1 MVIDGSG
8 GVGCADREMK
18 MLVHNRIDSLLPVS
32 LRNIDNRCS
41 YYYDVTSKQQ
51 FGKMYEYRKL
61 TRTNVENILVSLD
74 RLQNEINE
82 YMLNLDKV
90 ILKIECIYVDTVRD
104 RLVFAYGAED
114 MEEENE
120 DFRHSLKRLFDFIIE
135 HYDHSGSDSDVIF
148 VYNVY
153 QRIVQGDYDASN
165 LKDLIGCDAAQEGC
179 AKEETNY
186 SEDENVMDFVA
197 DELIED
203 EVEVENKGAGVMV
216 TALKVAAGL
225 VILVAAGRMVAPSY
239 VPLPIPDVAAFAMI
253 LIGAL
258 AFAGLS
264 KIPVHR
270 LTKVKSKTEA
280 QPFTYN
286 EGDFGKGSEENRG
299 EEFGKEK
306 GYGDSFGKK
315 HENWHEKG
323 YEYDFG
329 KNYENEYDSG
339 QRSGCDVGNDD
350 FAGGATVLL
359 SDYIK
364 GKRGKGVC
372 LKYKEGDNSLDVEA
386 KEINVEKIPWI
397 IGNMDKN
404 CDTVIR
410 NRLVSH
416 IHACITKIDDEYFIE
431 DMNSTNGTYVN
442 GERLLMNAR
451 QKISDSDVITF
462 AAISYIVEIS

>member
-1 MVIDGSG
+1 MVIDAMSG
-8 GVGCADREMK
+8 EGRADREMK

-41 YYYDVTSKQQ
+41 YYYDVTSRQQ

-90 ILKIECIYVDTVRD
+90 ILKTECIYVDTVRD
-104 RLVFAYGAED
+104 RLVFAYGADD
-114 MEEENE
+114 MEEKNE
-120 DFRHSLKRLFDFIIE
+120 DFRHSLKRLFEFIIE
-135 HYDHSGSDSDVIF
+135 HYDHSGSDADVIF

-165 LKDLIGCDAAQEGC
+165 LQDLVKQDVEQESC
-179 AKEETNY
+179 EKAETHY
-186 SEDENVMDFVA
+186 SEDENVMDFVP

-203 EVEVENKGAGVMV
+203 EEEVENKGAGVLV
-216 TALKVAAGL
+216 TALRVIAGL
-225 VILVAAGRMVAPSY
+225 VILVAAGRMLAPSY

-258 AFAGLS
+258 AFAGLG

-270 LTKVKSKTEA
+270 LTKVKSRTEE

-286 EGDFGKGSEENRG
+286 EGDFGKGSEKNRG
-299 EEFGKEK
+299 EEYGKEK

-323 YEYDFG
+323 DED
-329 KNYENEYDSG
+329 
-339 QRSGCDVGNDD
+339 DD
-350 FAGGATVLL
+350 FVGGATVLL

-364 GKRGKGVC
+364 GKRGNGVC
-372 LKYKEGDNSLDVEA
+372 LRYKEGDNSLDGELR
-386 KEINVEKIPWI
+386 EINVEKIPWI

-416 IHACITKIDDEYFIE
+416 IHACITKVDDEYFIE

-442 GERLLMNAR
+442 GERLMMNSR
-451 QKISDSDVITF
+451 KKISDSDVITF
-462 AAISYIVEIS
+462 AAISYIVEMS

>member
-1 MVIDGSG
+1 MRYEQENNNVYMVIDAMS
-8 GVGCADREMK
+8 GVGRADREMK

-51 FGKMYEYRKL
+51 FGKMYEYRKI

-90 ILKIECIYVDTVRD
+90 ILKTECIYVDAVRD
-104 RLVFAYGAED
+104 RLVFAYGADD

-120 DFRHSLKRLFDFIIE
+120 DFRHSLKRLFDYIIE
-135 HYDHSGSDSDVIF
+135 HYDHSGSDADVIF

-165 LKDLIGCDAAQEGC
+165 LKDLIGRDAAQESCEKAEVHYG
-179 AKEETNY
+179 
-186 SEDENVMDFVA
+186 EDENVMDFVP

-203 EVEVENKGAGVMV
+203 EEEVENKGAGVLVM
-216 TALKVAAGL
+216 ALKVAAGL
-225 VILVAAGRMVAPSY
+225 VILVAVGRMLAPSY
-239 VPLPIPDVAAFAMI
+239 VPLPISDVAAFAMI

-264 KIPVHR
+264 KIPIHR
-270 LTKVKSKTEA
+270 LTKVKSRTEA
-280 QPFTYN
+280 QPFTYRD
-286 EGDFGKGSEENRG
+286 ED
-299 EEFGKEK
+299 FGKEK
-306 GYGDSFGKK
+306 
-315 HENWHEKG
+315 
-323 YEYDFG
+323 
-329 KNYENEYDSG
+329 
-339 QRSGCDVGNDD
+339 GCDVGNDD

-364 GKRGKGVC
+364 GKRGNGVR
-372 LKYKEGDNSLDVEA
+372 LKYKEGDNSLDGELR
-386 KEINVEKIPWI
+386 EINVEKIPWI

-416 IHACITKIDDEYFIE
+416 IHACITKVDDEYFIE

-442 GERLLMNAR
+442 GERLMMNSR

-462 AAISYIVEIS
+462 AAISYIVEMS

>member
-1 MVIDGSG
+1 MVIDAMG
-8 GVGCADREMK
+8 GVGRADREMK

-41 YYYDVTSKQQ
+41 YYYDVTSRQQ

-90 ILKIECIYVDTVRD
+90 ILKTECIYVDTVRD
-104 RLVFAYGAED
+104 RLVFAYGADD

-120 DFRHSLKRLFDFIIE
+120 DFRHSLKRLFEFIIE
-135 HYDHSGSDSDVIF
+135 HYDHSGSDADVIF

-165 LKDLIGCDAAQEGC
+165 LKDLVKQDVEQESC
-179 AKEETNY
+179 EKAETHY
-186 SEDENVMDFVA
+186 SEDENVMDFVP

-203 EVEVENKGAGVMV
+203 EEEVENKGAGVLV
-216 TALKVAAGL
+216 TALRVIAGL
-225 VILVAAGRMVAPSY
+225 VILVAAGRMLAPSY

-258 AFAGLS
+258 AFGGLG

-270 LTKVKSKTEA
+270 LTKVKSRTEE

-286 EGDFGKGSEENRG
+286 EGDFGKGSEKNRG
-299 EEFGKEK
+299 EECGKEK

-323 YEYDFG
+323 DE
-329 KNYENEYDSG
+329 
-339 QRSGCDVGNDD
+339 NDD

-364 GKRGKGVC
+364 GKRGNGVC
-372 LKYKEGDNSLDVEA
+372 LRYKEGDNSLDGELR
-386 KEINVEKIPWI
+386 EINVEKIPWI

-416 IHACITKIDDEYFIE
+416 IHACITKVDDEYFIE

-442 GERLLMNAR
+442 GERLMMNSR
-451 QKISDSDVITF
+451 KKISDSDVITF
-462 AAISYIVEIS
+462 AAISYIVEMS